1 MASTDMNHVAL
12 IGRATK
18 DVELKYTQGGTAVA
32 SLSIANNKT
41 WTQNG
46 EKKEQVS
53 FFNIVAWAKLGE
65 TIAQYVKKGDRIAI
79 EGRLQQRSW
88 EKDGQKHSVV
98 EVIAENVQFLGVRQD
113 WAKQEDAKQDD
124 APLMGAPVEDGSVKG
139 FDQQAPSHFDDR
151 DIPF

>member
-1 MASTDMNHVAL
+1 MATDFNRVIL
-12 IGRATK
+12 IGRATR
-18 DVELKYTQGGTAVA
+18 DPELKYTQGGTAVA
-32 SLSIANNKT
+32 SLSIANNKS

-113 WAKQEDAKQDD
+113 GAKQEDAKQDD

-139 FDQQAPSHFDDR
+139 FDQQAPSHFDDES
-151 DIPF
+151 IPF

>member
-1 MASTDMNHVAL
+1 M
-12 IGRATK
+12 
-18 DVELKYTQGGTAVA
+18 
-32 SLSIANNKT
+32 SIANNKS

-98 EVIAENVQFLGVRQD
+98 EIIAENVQFLGVRQD
-113 WAKQEDAKQDD
+113 GAKQGDAKQEDA
-124 APLMGAPVEDGSVKG
+124 PLMGTPVEDGSVKG
-139 FDQQAPSHFDDR
+139 FEQQAPSHFSDE